1 MLEDGCGEATRRVAL
16 PNAAFY
22 RSQADAY
29 CKLAQVIES
38 GETVTSS
45 GLILAEELRDLARQ
59 FNEEAERQ
67 LIVSVRPDQT
77 PRRT

>member
-1 MLEDGCGEATRRVAL
+1 M
-16 PNAAFY
+16 PNAAFF

-45 GLILAEELRDLARQ
+45 GLVLAEELRDLARQ
-59 FNEEAERQ
+59 YNEEAERQ
-67 LIVSVRPDQT
+67 LID
-77 PRRT
+77 RRGARRR